1 MDVTDILLS
10 NVTLVFAFIIVIYI
24 VATMIRVNNEWN
36 ESLIL
41 RFGKFNRIVGGGLY
55 FITPIIDTAIKIDKR
70 VTTIELAKQS
80 VITKDNISVNIDAVA
95 FIKITDTKK
104 SIIGVQNYRNAVD
117 LFAQTTL
124 RNVLGQMTLDELLA
138 KRHEAADRIKD
149 DLDKAASDWG
159 IDIIRLELLDIQVPE
174 DMKRI
179 MARQAEAER
188 EKRGVIIA
196 AEGEL
201 EASKNLAQASNILAG
216 TQYGFELRV
225 LATISDV
232 SQDQSN
238 TIVFYPTHALDASI
252 AAGLAAKKDPK

>member
-1 MDVTDILLS
+1 MGVVEILLS
-10 NVTLVFAFIIVIYI
+10 NVSLFFAVIVVIYI
-24 VATMIRVNNEWN
+24 VASMIRVNNEWN

-41 RFGKFNRIVGGGLY
+41 RFGKFNRTVGGGLY
-55 FITPIIDTAIKIDKR
+55 FIVPIIDTAIKIDKR

-138 KRHEAADRIKD
+138 KRHEAAERIKD

-201 EASKNLAQASNILAG
+201 EAAKNLAEASRPL
-216 TQYGFELRV
+216 
-225 LATISDV
+225 
-232 SQDQSN
+232 
-238 TIVFYPTHALDASI
+238 
-252 AAGLAAKKDPK
+252 

>member
-1 MDVTDILLS
+1 MSVVEILLS
-10 NVTLVFAFIIVIYI
+10 NVSLFFTAIVVIYI
-24 VATMIRVNNEWN
+24 VASMIRVNNEWN

-41 RFGKFNRIVGGGLY
+41 RFGKFNRTVGGGLY
-55 FITPIIDTAIKIDKR
+55 FIAPIIDTAIKIDKR

-138 KRHEAADRIKD
+138 KRHEAAERIKD

-201 EASKNLAQASNILAG
+201 EAAKNLAEASNILEG

-238 TIVFYPTHALDASI
+238 TVIFYPTHALDSSI